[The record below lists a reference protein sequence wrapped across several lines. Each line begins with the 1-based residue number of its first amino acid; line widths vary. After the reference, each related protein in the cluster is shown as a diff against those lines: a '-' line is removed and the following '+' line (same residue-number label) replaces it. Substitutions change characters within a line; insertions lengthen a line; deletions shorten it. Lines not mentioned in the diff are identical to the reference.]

1 MLLRVRLRDSY
12 QIGDGEETG
21 ATDSPEDSRAR
32 PADGSS
38 ESPLR
43 SKMDTN
49 YKSRGW
55 DLSFLPWLSKSRWLC
70 AKIAGQWRR

>member
-49 YKSRGW
+49 YNREVG
-55 DLSFLPWLSKSRWLC
+55 
-70 AKIAGQWRR
+70 I